1 MLRDLT
7 VQNYRC
13 FEDFHIDGLE
23 RVNLFVGNNNSG
35 KTSLLESVY
44 LFVNPDKKQT
54 LFEIIDN
61 RINYLYIENTSFYP
75 IRHLFYNHEFSIK
88 SSIYIES
95 KNELEQK
102 TLVNFSHSPYA
113 IKNYNL
119 SSPYLEICDSQP
131 MDINGQIS
139 FQKLGNRS
147 SMINIEDK
155 EYIKITTANIREKY
169 KQFESRVNNILVSA
183 NRLFFEKVA
192 FMWDS
197 IVLTSKEN
205 KIIEAL
211 NILDKDLERISFSSS
226 KSTNLI
232 RLKLK
237 YTENPVP
244 LSSMGEGMYR
254 ILALAMSLVTAENG
268 VLLVDEIE
276 TGLHYEAQTDMWR
289 LILETAKELNVQ
301 VFATTHSWDC
311 IAAFQEALSQVEDK
325 SIGKL
330 FRLDNKYGKIRAV
343 EYNAEDLDIA
353 VRNSIEV
360 R

>member
-1 MLRDLT
+1 MLRNLT
-7 VQNYRC
+7 VKNYRC
-13 FEDFHIDGLE
+13 FKDFQINDLE

-35 KTSLLESVY
+35 KTSLLEAIY
-44 LFVNPDKKQT
+44 LFINPDKQQA
-54 LFEIIDN
+54 LFETVDN
-61 RINYLYIENTSFYP
+61 RVNYFYSENTFFYS
-75 IRHLFYNHEFSIK
+75 IKHLFYNHTFSLK
-88 SSIYIES
+88 SLIEIES
-95 KNELEQK
+95 QNNTRQK
-102 TLVNFSHSPYA
+102 LCIKFSGSKA
-113 IKNYNL
+113 ISANRNL
-119 SSPYLEICDSQP
+119 SIPYLDIFDSKY
-131 MDINGQIS
+131 MIIGRS
-139 FQKLGNRS
+139 KGFQRLSNRS
-147 SMINIEDK
+147 YLINIENK
-155 EYIKITTANIREKY
+155 EYIKIINTDIKEKY
-169 KQFESRVNNILVSA
+169 KQFESKVNNVMVFA
-183 NRLFFEKVA
+183 NKLFFDRVA

-211 NILDKDLERISFSSS
+211 NIIEQDLERISFSSNQS
-226 KSTNLI
+226 SNLI

-237 YTENPVP
+237 RNETPIP
-244 LSSMGEGMYR
+244 ISSMGEGMYR
-254 ILALAMSLVTAENG
+254 ILALTMSLVTAENG

-311 IAAFQEALSQVEDK
+311 IAAFQSALSQTEDS

-330 FRLDNKYGKIRAV
+330 FRLDNKYGEIRAV
-343 EYNAEDLDIA
+343 EYDAEDLDIA

>member
-35 KTSLLESVY
+35 KTSLLEAIY
-44 LFVNPDKKQT
+44 LFVNPDKRQT
-54 LFEIIDN
+54 LFETIEN
-61 RINYLYIENTSFYP
+61 RINYLYIENISFYP
-75 IRHLFYNHEFSIK
+75 IRHLFYQHEFSTK

-95 KNELEQK
+95 QNDIKQK
-102 TLVNFSHSPYA
+102 TLVKFSCSPYV
-113 IKNYNL
+113 IRNYNF
-119 SSPYLEICDSQP
+119 SSPYLDIFDSQY
-131 MDINGQIS
+131 MVVNGQEEFTKIS
-139 FQKLGNRS
+139 NRS
-147 SMINIEDK
+147 SLINIEDK
-155 EYIKITTANIREKY
+155 EYIKTLTVDIREKY
-169 KQFESRVNNILVSA
+169 RQFESRTNNVLVSA
-183 NRLFFEKVA
+183 NRLFFDKVA

-211 NILDKDLERISFSSS
+211 NIIEEDLERISFSSNQ
-226 KSTNLI
+226 STNLI

-237 YTENPVP
+237 HQESPVP
-244 LSSMGEGMYR
+244 ISSMGEGMYR
-254 ILALAMSLVTAENG
+254 TLALAMSLVTAENG

-289 LILETAKELNVQ
+289 LILETTKELNVQ

-311 IAAFQEALSQVEDK
+311 IAAFQEALSQIENK